1 MSKGYRQMKQLW
13 ISDNFLDQQLFCEV
27 YSGYDDNIINRA
39 YEIWNHAKNLIE
51 QNDDTYSMSDAIW
64 NLRRCLDQRTRTIEE
79 NYNLKQIPFLQK
91 PKGYYELLEYYG
103 VARPFI
109 VKNLF
114 SIRNDIDHHD
124 ATPPPKERCM
134 ELLDIVWYF
143 LKATDRILQEKKKD
157 LFFSKEADDPYFVY
171 FSMDYRHKDQI
182 PFWGWFPKDGLW
194 EQSALSAIPI
204 QVQSVNTKNS
214 LKGDY
219 HKNRDDTDLC
229 VHGYFQID
237 AVYYPKLIK
246 RCLCEY

>member
-1 MSKGYRQMKQLW
+1 MKQLW

-64 NLRRCLDQRTRTIEE
+64 NLRRCLDQRTRTIEK
-79 NYNLKQIPFLQK
+79 NYNLKQIPLLQK

-157 LFFSKEADDPYFVY
+157 LFFPKKPMTLILYILVWIIDTKIK
-171 FSMDYRHKDQI
+171 YRFGD
-182 PFWGWFPKDGLW
+182 GFPKMDFGINLRYPPFP
-194 EQSALSAIPI
+194 SRF
-204 QVQSVNTKNS
+204 S
-214 LKGDY
+214 LL
-219 HKNRDDTDLC
+219 T
-229 VHGYFQID
+229 
-237 AVYYPKLIK
+237 PKTA
-246 RCLCEY
+246 